1 MLSILMNMKAILSM
15 FFYFLIQSMFQPFHH
30 KVDGHDLHHSIQNED
45 KI

>member
-15 FFYFLIQSMFQPFHH
+15 FFYFLIQSMFQPSHH